1 MLTKDCRA
9 VLNTV
14 IQMDGNTPF
23 QQHRI
28 VAIAEKMEQ
37 SFELTLSVCKELERD
52 GFREIRYLKLS
63 NHREIPENVI
73 LTEKGRCY
81 KAFLR
86 NQAFDYIKQ
95 KWIDFLALVVS
106 AIALIISIAAY
117 IRTGSG

>member
-52 GFREIRYLKLS
+52 GFLEIRYLKLS